1 MRTNPI
7 DIFSSY
13 SKFTGELINEFDPNA
28 KSEEPLKSND
38 VLNDSKEQSLFNQ
51 NEKYSLFSYI
61 FDLHNLD
68 AKLESKL
75 GIIKS
80 IKKGI
85 CSSEEIEIT
94 EFLKINPQLSF
105 YRYILLKDHDRKY
118 NIGYFTEMFRKM
130 IKTLIELNIFFLDTY
145 ILCKIMDMEF
155 NWEQL
160 DIKRE
165 SKTKPLRIGCNN
177 ILMVEYKGNKPHL
190 IINENGLRDFNS
202 YNTTDKINLGLYS
215 GNDLLFCQ
223 KVSVPKF
230 SPDEREAIF
239 KGDIGKDGQ
248 FKSSELLKTSER
260 DNQTNTINYN
270 EISAWLEIVGLK
282 DRSTEQNK

>member
-68 AKLESKL
+68 IIES
-75 GIIKS
+75 IR
-80 IKKGI
+80 KGKYPREKI
-85 CSSEEIEIT
+85 DVMN
-94 EFLKINPQLSF
+94 FLWTNPQLLF
-105 YRYILLKDHDRKY
+105 YRYILLKDQDRKY

-130 IKTLIELNIFFLDTY
+130 IKTLIELNIFFFDAY
-145 ILCKIMDMEF
+145 ILCKVIDTFF
-155 NWEQL
+155 NWEQINKK
-160 DIKRE
+160 IK
-165 SKTKPLRIGCNN
+165 SKTKPFRIGYNN

-202 YNTTDKINLGLYS
+202 YRTDKINLGLYL
-215 GNDLLFCQ
+215 GKDLLYCQ
-223 KVSVPKF
+223 KVSVPNF

-248 FKSSELLKTSER
+248 FKWSELLKTSEP
-260 DNQTNTINYN
+260 NSQTNTINYN
-270 EISAWLEIVGLK
+270 EIREWLEIVGLK
-282 DRSTEQNK
+282 DKSTEQNK

>member
-13 SKFTGELINEFDPNA
+13 SKFTGELINEFDPKA
-28 KSEEPLKSND
+28 KSDEPLKSNE

-51 NEKYSLFSYI
+51 DERYSLFSYI

-105 YRYILLKDHDRKY
+105 YRYILLKDQDRKY

-130 IKTLIELNIFFLDTY
+130 IKTLIELNIFFFDAY
-145 ILCKIMDMEF
+145 ILCKVIDTFF
-155 NWEQL
+155 NWEQ
-160 DIKRE
+160 IK
-165 SKTKPLRIGCNN
+165 KK
-177 ILMVEYKGNKPHL
+177 
-190 IINENGLRDFNS
+190 IISRS
-202 YNTTDKINLGLYS
+202 AK
-215 GNDLLFCQ
+215 
-223 KVSVPKF
+223 
-230 SPDEREAIF
+230 
-239 KGDIGKDGQ
+239 
-248 FKSSELLKTSER
+248 KSLTLH
-260 DNQTNTINYN
+260 Y
-270 EISAWLEIVGLK
+270 
-282 DRSTEQNK
+282 